1 MKKLTA
7 WVLVLMLM
15 LMLGM
20 VTFASAEDDKVYQLG
35 DKMEDFSVT
44 LTDGTEVSL
53 YGLLAEKKAVL
64 INFWATWCPPCRM
77 EFPYMQEAY
86 DEMSDEI
93 GIVALSI
100 EPTDTNE
107 AIVAMKDE
115 LGLTTLP
122 MGLDVG
128 ISDHFDFDG
137 IPTSVL
143 VDRNGVICFQESGAI
158 TEKDTF
164 LRLFSVYS
172 KAEYSEPV
180 LLEGIPE

>member
-1 MKKLTA
+1 MQERTKTVKKLTA

-107 AIVAMKDE
+107 AIFCLFHEGRA
-115 LGLTTLP
+115 
-122 MGLDVG
+122 GLDHSAHGVG
-128 ISDHFDFDG
+128 CRHFR
-137 IPTSVL
+137 S
-143 VDRNGVICFQESGAI
+143 
-158 TEKDTF
+158 
-164 LRLFSVYS
+164 LRL
-172 KAEYSEPV
+172 
-180 LLEGIPE
+180 